1 MKQYGVMEGVFTK
14 QELVSDNIKEK
25 EDKIAFLQKLINHIS
40 MTFLN
45 LLYIFQFL
53 NLNACTF

>member
-40 MTFLN
+40 MNFLN
-45 LLYIFQFL
+45 FLFNHFQ
-53 NLNACTF
+53 NS